1 MSESSVCLARPRD
14 APSSSQKVVVCCF
27 IGGPQPDRWSLPA
40 YILAHGRRSAEFN
53 RAVRLQVILLVSK
66 NED

>member
-1 MSESSVCLARPRD
+1 MSGPTSGRTLIVSEGRGMLFHRRTPTGQVVFARLY
-14 APSSSQKVVVCCF
+14 S
-27 IGGPQPDRWSLPA
+27 
-40 YILAHGRRSAEFN
+40 GRRSAEFN